1 MSHDFCVPP
10 PPAVGS
16 YPSDAINGA
25 SQPRRIFL
33 TFEAKF
39 PAPASE
45 PLSKVLSGVTDGM
58 ASPSAEKGGSRVPGF
73 TLRIRSLVRP
83 LSRLL
88 PVYDRELPPANSP
101 SFVCEY
107 QVHGYLTLRK
117 PGVHKH
123 SARCCHQRH
132 HHILCYA
139 HGSTSIM
146 GRSWETVPLLVLV
159 LSTWWI
165 RCLALSVDGLATRQD
180 LSSILDGLELEGG
193 KEVMR
198 RADPSLAGYL
208 GVFFLGADPY
218 VYFYLS
224 NGNNPLSLKALN
236 RGAPVMKPTKGTGG
250 VRDPTIVPGGGKE
263 AGKKWYI
270 IGTDLHIGK
279 VPN

>member
-1 MSHDFCVPP
+1 
-10 PPAVGS
+10 
-16 YPSDAINGA
+16 
-25 SQPRRIFL
+25 
-33 TFEAKF
+33 
-39 PAPASE
+39 
-45 PLSKVLSGVTDGM
+45 M
-58 ASPSAEKGGSRVPGF
+58 A
-73 TLRIRSLVRP
+73 
-83 LSRLL
+83 
-88 PVYDRELPPANSP
+88 
-101 SFVCEY
+101 
-107 QVHGYLTLRK
+107 
-117 PGVHKH
+117 
-123 SARCCHQRH
+123 
-132 HHILCYA
+132 
-139 HGSTSIM
+139 
-146 GRSWETVPLLVLV
+146 RSWGTVPFLVLV

-180 LSSILDGLELEGG
+180 LSSILDGLKLENG

-270 IGTDLHIGK
+270 VGTDLHIGK
-279 VPN
+279 VIDGFPLGLSTGTGITWACR